1 MQKYSYNKDEL
12 LELASSR
19 KYVQL
24 REKLSHLNEVDT
36 ADFISALPEAQQ
48 MLVFS
53 LAGKEVAADVFAAL
67 PSENQESLID
77 SLTDQQLSAIVEDI
91 AVDDMV
97 DIVGEMPANIVKR
110 ILQRATPSTRELIN
124 KFLRYPDSSAG
135 AMMTAEFI
143 DLKKEMTVR
152 DSITRIK
159 RLANDMETIYTVYVT
174 DLQRRLEGLVTF
186 KDLLL
191 ARDDTLVEDIMDK
204 DVISVKTTDDQ
215 EHVVEMFNKY
225 NFLSLPVVD
234 AESRLVGIVTVDD
247 AVDVMEDE
255 ATEDI
260 EKMAALQPSEKPYL
274 KTGVFELAGHRIV
287 WLLVLM
293 ISGMLTGGILGHYEE
308 AFVAIPLL
316 VTFIPM
322 LTDTGGNSGS
332 QASTLIIRGMTVGE
346 LSPRDWLKVLW
357 KEIRVSLIVGIIL
370 GGVNF
375 ARIFLMYKGATFMVA
390 LTVSLAMCC
399 TVMLAK
405 TLGCLLPILAKQLK
419 IDPAMMA
426 APLITTIVDA
436 VSLIIYFNI
445 ARAIFHIA

>member
-1 MQKYSYNKDEL
+1 
-12 LELASSR
+12 
-19 KYVQL
+19 
-24 REKLSHLNEVDT
+24 
-36 ADFISALPEAQQ
+36 

-77 SLTDQQLSAIVEDI
+77 SLNDQQLSAIVEDI

-124 KFLRYPDSSAG
+124 RFLRYPESSAG
-135 AMMTAEFI
+135 SIMTAEFI

-152 DSITRIK
+152 ESIARIK

-174 DLQRRLEGLVTF
+174 DLQRHLEGLVSF
-186 KDLLL
+186 KDLIL
-191 ARDDTLVEDIMDK
+191 ADDNTHVSEIMDK
-204 DVISVKTTDDQ
+204 DVISIKTTDDK
-215 EHVVEMFNKY
+215 EHVAKMFNKY
-225 NFLSLPVVD
+225 DFLTLPVVD
-234 AESRLVGIVTVDD
+234 AEGRLVGIVTVDD

-274 KTGVFELAGHRIV
+274 KTSVLELAGHRIV

-293 ISGMLTGGILGHYEE
+293 ISGMLTGGILGHYEQ
-308 AFVAIPLL
+308 AFVAIPIL

-346 LSPRDWLKVLW
+346 LQPRDWFRILW
-357 KEIRVSLIVGIIL
+357 KEIRVSFIVGIIL
-370 GGVNF
+370 GSVNF
-375 ARIFLMYKGATFMVA
+375 LRIYFLYRGSTLLVA

-405 TLGCLLPILAKQLK
+405 TLGCILPILAKQLK

-445 ARAIFHIA
+445 ARVILNLS

>member
-1 MQKYSYNKDEL
+1 
-12 LELASSR
+12 
-19 KYVQL
+19 
-24 REKLSHLNEVDT
+24 
-36 ADFISALPEAQQ
+36 

-77 SLTDQQLSAIVEDI
+77 SLNDQQLSAIVEDI

-124 KFLRYPDSSAG
+124 RFLRYPESSAG
-135 AMMTAEFI
+135 SIMTAEFI

-152 DSITRIK
+152 ESIARIK

-174 DLQRRLEGLVTF
+174 DLQRHLEGLVSF
-186 KDLLL
+186 KDLIL
-191 ARDDTLVEDIMDK
+191 ADDNTHVSEIMDK
-204 DVISVKTTDDQ
+204 DVISIKTTDDK
-215 EHVVEMFNKY
+215 EHVAKMFNKY
-225 NFLSLPVVD
+225 DFLTLPVVD
-234 AESRLVGIVTVDD
+234 AEGRLVGIVTVDD

-274 KTGVFELAGHRIV
+274 KTSVLELAGHRIV

-293 ISGMLTGGILGHYEE
+293 ISGMLTGGILGHYEQ
-308 AFVAIPLL
+308 AFVAIPIL

-346 LSPRDWLKVLW
+346 LQPRDWLKILW

-370 GGVNF
+370 GSVNF
-375 ARIFLMYKGATFMVA
+375 LRIYFLYRGSTLSVA

-405 TLGCLLPILAKQLK
+405 TLGCILPILAKQLK

-445 ARAIFHIA
+445 ARVILNLS

>member
-1 MQKYSYNKDEL
+1 
-12 LELASSR
+12 
-19 KYVQL
+19 
-24 REKLSHLNEVDT
+24 
-36 ADFISALPEAQQ
+36 

-77 SLTDQQLSAIVEDI
+77 SLNDQQLSAIVEDI

-124 KFLRYPDSSAG
+124 RFLRYPESSAG
-135 AMMTAEFI
+135 SIMTAEFI

-152 DSITRIK
+152 ESIARIK

-174 DLQRRLEGLVTF
+174 DLQRHLEGLVSF
-186 KDLLL
+186 KDLIL
-191 ARDDTLVEDIMDK
+191 ADDNTHVSEIMDK
-204 DVISVKTTDDQ
+204 DVISIKTTDDK
-215 EHVVEMFNKY
+215 EHVAKMFNKY
-225 NFLSLPVVD
+225 DFLTLPVVD
-234 AESRLVGIVTVDD
+234 AEGRLVGIVTVDD

-274 KTGVFELAGHRIV
+274 KTSVLELAGHRIV

-293 ISGMLTGGILGHYEE
+293 ISGMLTGGILGHYEQ
-308 AFVAIPLL
+308 AFVAIPIL

-346 LSPRDWLKVLW
+346 LQPRDWFRILW

-370 GGVNF
+370 GSVNF
-375 ARIFLMYKGATFMVA
+375 LRIYFLYRGSTLSVA

-405 TLGCLLPILAKQLK
+405 TLGCILPILAKQLK

-445 ARAIFHIA
+445 ARAILNLS

>member
-1 MQKYSYNKDEL
+1 
-12 LELASSR
+12 
-19 KYVQL
+19 
-24 REKLSHLNEVDT
+24 
-36 ADFISALPEAQQ
+36 

-77 SLTDQQLSAIVEDI
+77 SLNDQQLSAIVEDI

-124 KFLRYPDSSAG
+124 RFLRYPESSAG
-135 AMMTAEFI
+135 SIMTAEFI

-152 DSITRIK
+152 ESIARIK

-174 DLQRRLEGLVTF
+174 DLQRHLEGLVSF
-186 KDLLL
+186 KDLIL
-191 ARDDTLVEDIMDK
+191 ADDNTHVSEIMDK
-204 DVISVKTTDDQ
+204 DVISIKTTDDK
-215 EHVVEMFNKY
+215 EHVAKMFNKY
-225 NFLSLPVVD
+225 DFLTLPVVD
-234 AESRLVGIVTVDD
+234 AEGRLVGIVTVDD

-274 KTGVFELAGHRIV
+274 KTSVLELAGHRIV

-293 ISGMLTGGILGHYEE
+293 ISGMLTGGILGHYEQ
-308 AFVAIPLL
+308 AFVAIPIL

-346 LSPRDWLKVLW
+346 LQPRDWLRILW
-357 KEIRVSLIVGIIL
+357 KEIRVSFIVGIIL
-370 GGVNF
+370 GSVNF
-375 ARIFLMYKGATFMVA
+375 LRIYFLYRGSTLSVA

-405 TLGCLLPILAKQLK
+405 TLGCILPILAKQLK

-445 ARAIFHIA
+445 ARVILNLS

>member
-1 MQKYSYNKDEL
+1 MQEYSYNKDEL
-12 LELASSR
+12 LELAQNR

-24 REKLSHLNEVDT
+24 REKLTHINEVDT
-36 ADFISALPEAQQ
+36 ADFITALPEAQQ

-77 SLTDQQLSAIVEDI
+77 SLNDQQLSAIVEDM
-91 AVDDMV
+91 AMDDMV
-97 DIVGEMPANIVKR
+97 DIIGEMPANIVKR
-110 ILQRATPSTRELIN
+110 ILQRAKPETRELIN
-124 KFLRYPDSSAG
+124 KFLRYPEDSAG
-135 AMMTAEFI
+135 SIMTAEFI
-143 DLKKEMTVR
+143 DLKKEMSVK
-152 DSITRIK
+152 DAITRIK
-159 RLANDMETIYTVYVT
+159 RLANDMETIYIVYVT

-186 KDLLL
+186 KNLIL

-215 EHVVEMFNKY
+215 EHVAEVFNKY
-225 NFLSLPVVD
+225 NFLTLPVVD
-234 AESRLVGIVTVDD
+234 AENRLVGIVTVDD

-274 KTGVFELAGHRIV
+274 KTGVFELAKNRIV

-293 ISGMLTGGILGHYEE
+293 VSAMITGLILAHYEN
-308 AFVAIPLL
+308 AFVAVPML
-316 VTFIPM
+316 VSFIPM
-322 LTDTGGNSGS
+322 LTGTGGNSGS
-332 QASTLIIRGMTVGE
+332 QSSTLIIRGMTVGE
-346 LSPRDWLKVLW
+346 LAPKDWFFVLW
-357 KEIRVSLIVGIIL
+357 KEIRVGFIVGVIL

-375 ARIFLMYKGATFMVA
+375 LRIYFLFKGATISIA

-405 TLGCLLPILAKQLK
+405 TLGCLIPIVAKQLK

-426 APLITTIVDA
+426 APFISTIVDG
-436 VSLIIYFNI
+436 VSLILYFNI
-445 ARAIFHIA
+445 ARLILSL

>member
-1 MQKYSYNKDEL
+1 
-12 LELASSR
+12 
-19 KYVQL
+19 
-24 REKLSHLNEVDT
+24 
-36 ADFISALPEAQQ
+36 

-77 SLTDQQLSAIVEDI
+77 SLNDQQLSAIVEDI

-124 KFLRYPDSSAG
+124 RFLRYPESSAG
-135 AMMTAEFI
+135 SIMTAEFI

-152 DSITRIK
+152 ESIARIK

-174 DLQRRLEGLVTF
+174 DLQRHLEGLVSF
-186 KDLLL
+186 KDLIL
-191 ARDDTLVEDIMDK
+191 ADDNTHVSEIMDK
-204 DVISVKTTDDQ
+204 DVISIKTTDDK
-215 EHVVEMFNKY
+215 EHVAKMFNKY
-225 NFLSLPVVD
+225 DFLTLPVVD
-234 AESRLVGIVTVDD
+234 AEGRLVGIVTVDD

-274 KTGVFELAGHRIV
+274 KTSVLELAGHRIV

-293 ISGMLTGGILGHYEE
+293 ISGMLTGGILGHYEQ
-308 AFVAIPLL
+308 AFVAIPIL

-346 LSPRDWLKVLW
+346 LQPRDWLRILW

-370 GGVNF
+370 GSVNF
-375 ARIFLMYKGATFMVA
+375 LRIYFLYRGSTLSVA

-405 TLGCLLPILAKQLK
+405 TLGCILPILAKQLK

-445 ARAIFHIA
+445 ARVILNLS

>member
-1 MQKYSYNKDEL
+1 
-12 LELASSR
+12 
-19 KYVQL
+19 
-24 REKLSHLNEVDT
+24 
-36 ADFISALPEAQQ
+36 

-77 SLTDQQLSAIVEDI
+77 SLNDQQLSAIVEDI

-124 KFLRYPDSSAG
+124 RFLRYPESSAG
-135 AMMTAEFI
+135 SIMTAEFI

-152 DSITRIK
+152 ESIARIK

-174 DLQRRLEGLVTF
+174 DLQRHLEGLVSF
-186 KDLLL
+186 KDLIL
-191 ARDDTLVEDIMDK
+191 ADDNTHVSEIMDK
-204 DVISVKTTDDQ
+204 DVISIKTTDDK
-215 EHVVEMFNKY
+215 EHVAKMFNKY
-225 NFLSLPVVD
+225 DFLTLPVVD
-234 AESRLVGIVTVDD
+234 AEGRLVGIVTVDD

-274 KTGVFELAGHRIV
+274 KTSVLELAGHRIV

-293 ISGMLTGGILGHYEE
+293 ISGMLTGGILGHYEQ
-308 AFVAIPLL
+308 AFVAIPIL

-346 LSPRDWLKVLW
+346 LQPRDWLRILW
-357 KEIRVSLIVGIIL
+357 KEIRVSFIVGIIL

-375 ARIFLMYKGATFMVA
+375 LRIYFLYRGSTLSVA

-405 TLGCLLPILAKQLK
+405 TLGCILPILAKQLK

-445 ARAIFHIA
+445 ARVILNLS

>member
-12 LELASSR
+12 LELASKR

-24 REKLSHLNEVDT
+24 REKLTHLNEVDT
-36 ADFISALPEAQQ
+36 ADFISTLPEAQQ

-77 SLTDQQLSAIVEDI
+77 SLNDQQLSAIVEDI

-124 KFLRYPDSSAG
+124 RFLRYPESSAG
-135 AMMTAEFI
+135 SIMTAEFI

-152 DSITRIK
+152 ESIARIK

-174 DLQRRLEGLVTF
+174 DLQRHLEGLVSF
-186 KDLLL
+186 KDLIL
-191 ARDDTLVEDIMDK
+191 ADDNTHVSEIMDK
-204 DVISVKTTDDQ
+204 DVISIKTTDDK
-215 EHVVEMFNKY
+215 EHVAKMFNKY
-225 NFLSLPVVD
+225 DFLTLPVVD
-234 AESRLVGIVTVDD
+234 AEGRLVGIVTVDD

-274 KTGVFELAGHRIV
+274 KTSVLELAGHRIV

-293 ISGMLTGGILGHYEE
+293 ISGMLTGGILGHYEQ
-308 AFVAIPLL
+308 AFVAIPIL

-346 LSPRDWLKVLW
+346 LQPRDWLRILW
-357 KEIRVSLIVGIIL
+357 KEIRVSFIVGIIL

-375 ARIFLMYKGATFMVA
+375 LRIYFLYRGSTLSVA

-405 TLGCLLPILAKQLK
+405 TLGCILPILAKQLK

-445 ARAIFHIA
+445 ARVILNLS

>member
-1 MQKYSYNKDEL
+1 MQEYSYNKDEL
-12 LELASSR
+12 LELAQNR

-24 REKLSHLNEVDT
+24 REKLTHINEVDT
-36 ADFISALPEAQQ
+36 ADFITALPEAQQ

-77 SLTDQQLSAIVEDI
+77 SLNDQQLSAIVEDI
-91 AVDDMV
+91 AMDDMV
-97 DIVGEMPANIVKR
+97 DILGEMPANIVKR
-110 ILQRATPSTRELIN
+110 VLQRAKPETRELIN
-124 KFLRYPDSSAG
+124 KFLRYPPSSAG
-135 AMMTAEFI
+135 SIMTAEFI
-143 DLKKEMTVR
+143 DLKKEMSVK
-152 DSITRIK
+152 DAITRIK
-159 RLANDMETIYTVYVT
+159 RLANDMETIYIVYVT

-186 KDLLL
+186 KDLIL

-215 EHVVEMFNKY
+215 EHVAEVFNKY
-225 NFLSLPVVD
+225 NFLTLPVVD
-234 AESRLVGIVTVDD
+234 AENRLVGIVTVDD

-274 KTGVFELAGHRIV
+274 KTGVFELAKNRIV

-293 ISGMLTGGILGHYEE
+293 VSAMITGLILAHYEN
-308 AFVAIPLL
+308 AFVAVPML
-316 VTFIPM
+316 VSFIPM
-322 LTDTGGNSGS
+322 LTGTGGNSGS
-332 QASTLIIRGMTVGE
+332 QSSTLIIRGMTVGE
-346 LSPRDWLKVLW
+346 LAPKDWLFVLW
-357 KEIRVSLIVGIIL
+357 KEIRVGFIVGVIL
-370 GGVNF
+370 GSVNF
-375 ARIFLMYKGATFMVA
+375 LRIYFLFKGATISIA

-405 TLGCLLPILAKQLK
+405 TLGCLIPIVAKQLK

-426 APLITTIVDA
+426 APFISTIVDG
-436 VSLIIYFNI
+436 VSLILYFNI
-445 ARAIFHIA
+445 ARLILSL

>member
-12 LELASSR
+12 LELASKR

-24 REKLSHLNEVDT
+24 REKLTHLNEVDT
-36 ADFISALPEAQQ
+36 ADFISTLPEAQQ

-77 SLTDQQLSAIVEDI
+77 SLNDQQLSAIVEDI

-124 KFLRYPDSSAG
+124 RFLRYPESSAG
-135 AMMTAEFI
+135 SIMTAEFI

-152 DSITRIK
+152 ESIARIK

-174 DLQRRLEGLVTF
+174 DLQRHLEGLVSF
-186 KDLLL
+186 KDLIL
-191 ARDDTLVEDIMDK
+191 ADDNTHVSEIMDK
-204 DVISVKTTDDQ
+204 DVISIKTTDDK
-215 EHVVEMFNKY
+215 EHVAKMFNKY
-225 NFLSLPVVD
+225 DFLTLPVVD
-234 AESRLVGIVTVDD
+234 AEGRLVGIVTVDD

-274 KTGVFELAGHRIV
+274 KTSVLELAGHRIV

-293 ISGMLTGGILGHYEE
+293 ISGMLTGGILGHYEQ
-308 AFVAIPLL
+308 AFVAIPIL

-346 LSPRDWLKVLW
+346 LQPRDWLKILW
-357 KEIRVSLIVGIIL
+357 KEIRVSFIVGIIL
-370 GGVNF
+370 GSVNF
-375 ARIFLMYKGATFMVA
+375 LRIYFLYRGSTLSVA

-405 TLGCLLPILAKQLK
+405 TLGCILPILAKQLK

-445 ARAIFHIA
+445 ARVILNLS

>member
-1 MQKYSYNKDEL
+1 MQEYSYNKDEL
-12 LELASSR
+12 LELAQNR

-24 REKLSHLNEVDT
+24 REKLTHINEVDT
-36 ADFISALPEAQQ
+36 ADFITALPEAQQ

-77 SLTDQQLSAIVEDI
+77 SLNDQQLSAIVEDM
-91 AVDDMV
+91 AMDDMV
-97 DIVGEMPANIVKR
+97 DIIGEMPANIVKR
-110 ILQRATPSTRELIN
+110 ILQRAKPETRELIN
-124 KFLRYPDSSAG
+124 KFLRYPEDSAG
-135 AMMTAEFI
+135 SIMTAEFI
-143 DLKKEMTVR
+143 DLKKEMSVK
-152 DSITRIK
+152 DAITRIK
-159 RLANDMETIYTVYVT
+159 RLANDMETIYIVYVT

-186 KDLLL
+186 KNLIL

-215 EHVVEMFNKY
+215 EHVAEVFNKY
-225 NFLSLPVVD
+225 NFLTLPVVD
-234 AESRLVGIVTVDD
+234 AENRLVGIVTVDD

-274 KTGVFELAGHRIV
+274 KTGVFELAKNRIV

-293 ISGMLTGGILGHYEE
+293 VSAMITGLILAHYEN
-308 AFVAIPLL
+308 AFVAVPML
-316 VTFIPM
+316 VSFIPM
-322 LTDTGGNSGS
+322 LTGTGGNSGS
-332 QASTLIIRGMTVGE
+332 QSSTLIIRGMTVGE
-346 LSPRDWLKVLW
+346 LAPKDWFLVLW
-357 KEIRVSLIVGIIL
+357 KEIRVGFIVGVIL

-375 ARIFLMYKGATFMVA
+375 LRIYFLFKGATISIA

-405 TLGCLLPILAKQLK
+405 TLGCLIPIVAKQLK

-426 APLITTIVDA
+426 APFISTIVDG
-436 VSLIIYFNI
+436 VSLILYFNI
-445 ARAIFHIA
+445 ARLILSL

>member
-12 LELASSR
+12 LELASKR

-24 REKLSHLNEVDT
+24 REKLTHLNEVDT
-36 ADFISALPEAQQ
+36 ADFISTLPEAQQ

-77 SLTDQQLSAIVEDI
+77 SLNDQQLSAIVEDI

-124 KFLRYPDSSAG
+124 RFLRYPESSAG
-135 AMMTAEFI
+135 SIMTAEFI

-152 DSITRIK
+152 ESIARIK

-174 DLQRRLEGLVTF
+174 DLQRHLEGLVSF
-186 KDLLL
+186 KDLIL
-191 ARDDTLVEDIMDK
+191 ADDNTHVSEIMDK
-204 DVISVKTTDDQ
+204 DVISIKTTDDK
-215 EHVVEMFNKY
+215 EHVAKMFNKY
-225 NFLSLPVVD
+225 DFLTLPVVD
-234 AESRLVGIVTVDD
+234 AEGRLVGIVTVDD

-274 KTGVFELAGHRIV
+274 KTSVLELAGHRIV

-293 ISGMLTGGILGHYEE
+293 ISGMLTGGILGHYEQ
-308 AFVAIPLL
+308 AFVAIPIL

-346 LSPRDWLKVLW
+346 LQPRDWFRILW

-370 GGVNF
+370 GSVNF
-375 ARIFLMYKGATFMVA
+375 LRIYFLYRGSTLSVA

-405 TLGCLLPILAKQLK
+405 TLGCILPILAKQLK

-445 ARAIFHIA
+445 ARVILNLS